1 MGAFASSAKLL
12 GLRWYDRDAT
22 RATLPSIAKLERRM
36 TMATPQTY
44 KNHTR
49 FDPPF
54 HYFLLPALLV
64 NFGFAITAVVR
75 HWPDH
80 AHLYGWW
87 VVMSVVL
94 FVGFG
99 KARGYALKAQDRIIR
114 LEERLRLTALLSA
127 ADLAATHDLTERQ
140 LIALRFASDAE
151 LPGLAKRAVAENLT
165 SKQIKEAI
173 QNWRPDYF
181 RV

>member
-1 MGAFASSAKLL
+1 
-12 GLRWYDRDAT
+12 
-22 RATLPSIAKLERRM
+22 
-36 TMATPQTY
+36 MAVPQNY

-54 HYFLLPALLV
+54 HYFVLLALLV
-64 NFGFAITAVVR
+64 NLGFAITAVIR

-99 KARGYALKAQDRIIR
+99 KARGYALKTQDRIIR

-127 ADLAATHDLTERQ
+127 ADLAKSHELTESQ
-140 LIALRFASDAE
+140 LVALRFASDAE
-151 LPGLAKRAVAENLT
+151 LPALVKRAVDEKLSN
-165 SKQIKEAI
+165 KQIKQAI
-173 QNWRPDYF
+173 ESWRPDYF